1 MTIEP
6 LPNPLDLIEA
16 WEDVAPALRDV
27 EIRAA
32 IALAALD
39 RDRAWSEV
47 GCSSIGHFGERYGIA
62 AERARVL
69 AGAGRALLELPHL
82 EARLRGGHLS
92 LEAAAVV
99 GSVVCRPELLEE
111 DDDWVEWAER
121 VPLKVLRRQVRRRE
135 EEARTGGA
143 PVVPVQVFVREDARD
158 DFARAREIASAKAA
172 RALTEGETF
181 ETVVDHYLDTF
192 DPDRVPAGT
201 RRVPDTA
208 MVNGRYVPMAV
219 RRELDARQGHRCAV
233 PYCDHTIFLEKAHI
247 VAHARGGDRE
257 ADNLLLLCSW
267 HHEELDAGW
276 ISMTGTATKPVF
288 LDPQGRDLARRF
300 TLGFHAPSGSASRAP
315 PEPSAVDPFDRPC
328 QGPASED
335 VGPRVRPSE
344 DRASADRP
352 TENRV
357 SENQVS
363 EDRASPDSTAADAR
377 DSRALKERGA
387 DPPEPRPT

>member
-1 MTIEP
+1 MGQVSILFVMTTKP
-6 LPNPLDLIEA
+6 FPNPLDLIEA
-16 WEDVAPALRDV
+16 WEDVAPALRGV
-27 EIRAA
+27 ELRAA
-32 IALAALD
+32 LALAAID

-69 AGAGRALLELPHL
+69 AGAGRAVLELPHL

-99 GSVVCRPELLEE
+99 GSVVSRPELLEE
-111 DDDWVEWAER
+111 GDDWVEWAER

-192 DPDRVPAGT
+192 DPDRVAAGT

-219 RRELDARQGHRCAV
+219 RREVDARQGHRCAV
-233 PYCDHTIFLEKAHI
+233 PYCDNTIFLEKAHI

-267 HHEELDAGW
+267 HHDELDAGW

-300 TLGFHAPSGSASRAP
+300 TVGFHGSRGAERRAP
-315 PEPSAVDPFDRPC
+315 PDPSAAEPSA
-328 QGPASED
+328 AS
-335 VGPRVRPSE
+335 PLVRPSE
-344 DRASADRP
+344 DLPPSQAVPESGEAESGRS
-352 TENRV
+352 TEENRR
-357 SENQVS
+357 S
-363 EDRASPDSTAADAR
+363 
-377 DSRALKERGA
+377 A
-387 DPPEPRPT
+387 DPPT

>member
-1 MTIEP
+1 MGQISILFVMTIEP

-16 WEDVAPALRDV
+16 WEDVAPARRDL

-288 LDPQGRDLARRF
+288 LDPQGRDLAKRF
-300 TLGFHAPSGSASRAP
+300 TVGFHGSRGAERRAP
-315 PEPSAVDPFDRPC
+315 PDPSAAVPSAAVPSTAV
-328 QGPASED
+328 PSTAVPS
-335 VGPRVRPSE
+335 VGSPIDRPSE
-344 DRASADRP
+344 DLPPSQAAPENDEAESDRS
-352 TENRV
+352 TEG
-357 SENQVS
+357 
-363 EDRASPDSTAADAR
+363 
-377 DSRALKERGA
+377 SRRSA
-387 DPPEPRPT
+387 DPPT